1 MRLFCPGGWLF
12 LLCVVAGLS
21 VVAIVD
27 ADLVVES
34 FRQAWT
40 LTIKLA
46 PLFILVILMMALSE
60 TFLDARWIGRWVGR
74 SSGPRGWLIA
84 LAAGTLSVGPMHVW
98 VAILQDLRAKGMR
111 EGLIVGFSLFPHD
124 SNLLPS
130 LDHRLFWLGLH
141 PDLDC
146 SSDDLCRRQRTLDRL
161 PACAQCRTRASR
173 SSGLSSAGGG
183 IEPIHPISRGEAVR
197 VSTER
202 VLAACLRPPIHRR
215 PRGAAS
221 RIRCVPSDRCRSRQC
236 GCDPCGKVARSS
248 PRSCSAAAPI
258 PCGHNLP

>member
-1 MRLFCPGGWLF
+1 MF

-84 LAAGTLSVGPMHVW
+84 LAAGTLWVGPMHVW

-111 EGLIVGFSLFPHD
+111 EGLIAAFLFSRTIQIFFLPLIIGYFGWAFTLILTVQVMIFAVV
-124 SNLLPS
+124 NGLLIDYLLARSVVRAP
-130 LDHRLFWLGLH
+130 LD
-141 PDLDC
+141 
-146 SSDDLCRRQRTLDRL
+146 
-161 PACAQCRTRASR
+161 
-173 SSGLSSAGGG
+173 
-183 IEPIHPISRGEAVR
+183 
-197 VSTER
+197 
-202 VLAACLRPPIHRR
+202 
-215 PRGAAS
+215 PRG
-221 RIRCVPSDRCRSRQC
+221 
-236 GCDPCGKVARSS
+236 
-248 PRSCSAAAPI
+248 
-258 PCGHNLP
+258 